1 MEETTA
7 LPGAAPAA
15 EVSSSAEG
23 EAATLNQTTDAAET
37 TEGGEK
43 PQKTPEQREIER
55 MRRRIDRL
63 TRTRYELEAR
73 LQSSPV
79 RGYES
84 QRGPDDN
91 QAQAEAPISLTREQL
106 QRIVTEQAQRLVPQY
121 EEQRSV
127 QAKRERTVAEL
138 GKAWGAE
145 KFDAIAADLDEVV
158 GGLRDSR
165 GQPKPIAD
173 AIFESENP
181 RGVIEY
187 LTDPDHADEA
197 EALARMNHAQAGRA
211 IGRIEARLEA
221 QAAAAK
227 PAPSNAP
234 KPLEPLRS
242 QGGVKST
249 RLVDLDDAAFAKRM
263 RELRAKR

>member
-7 LPGAAPAA
+7 LPVAAPAA
-15 EVSSSAEG
+15 EASSSAEG
-23 EAATLNQTTDAAET
+23 DAATLNQTTDAAET

-43 PQKTPEQREIER
+43 PQKTAEQREIER

-106 QRIVTEQAQRLVPQY
+106 QRIVAEQAQRLVPQY
-121 EEQRSV
+121 EEQRTV

-197 EALARMNHAQAGRA
+197 ESLARMNHAQAGLA

-221 QAAAAK
+221 QAAAAR

-242 QGGVKST
+242 QGGVKT
-249 RLVDLDDAAFAKRM
+249 NRLVDLDGEAFNKRM
-263 RELRAKR
+263 RELRRGK